1 MTAYQTKLQGMDG
14 NVRVRMAPSPTGNL
28 HIGTARTA
36 LFNWLFARSQGGTF
50 VMRIEDTD
58 KERSIKAYEENILQ
72 GLRGLG
78 LDWDEGP
85 DIGGAYGPY
94 RQSERTDIYKQY
106 LQKLLDEDKAY
117 RCFCTKEELEAQE
130 QEMISGGEAP
140 KYRGICR
147 NLQPEQIQNN
157 IAKGKSFIIR
167 VRMPAKKISFHDLI
181 RGKITV
187 DTGLLEDIAI
197 AKSTAEPLYNFAVVV
212 DDFAMNITHVIRG
225 EDHVSNTPK
234 QLIIQEL
241 LGFPSPQY
249 AHLPLILGPDKSKL
263 SKRHGTTSVDEYL
276 RDGYPPE
283 ALVNFIALLGWH
295 PSGDKE
301 LFTLDEL
308 ALEFS
313 LDRIQK
319 SGAIFNMNKFNW
331 LNNYYIRKKSMAEL
345 MPLAVNIYEQASLIT
360 AASLPDKAG
369 TTDIYHNVDGTDA
382 FSSEYIEKILAI
394 TRERLQKLSEL
405 PAATDFFFTMP
416 TYNASLLLWRR
427 MTKEQVALSLQKLHE
442 VFSELDETV
451 WTTQTISAALEPLY
465 GADKGEILWP
475 LRVALSGKQFS
486 PGPFDI
492 AAILGKDRVLKR
504 IAKAQEFIQS

>member
-1 MTAYQTKLQGMDG
+1 
-14 NVRVRMAPSPTGNL
+14 
-28 HIGTARTA
+28 
-36 LFNWLFARSQGGTF
+36 
-50 VMRIEDTD
+50 
-58 KERSIKAYEENILQ
+58 
-72 GLRGLG
+72 
-78 LDWDEGP
+78 
-85 DIGGAYGPY
+85 
-94 RQSERTDIYKQY
+94 
-106 LQKLLDEDKAY
+106 
-117 RCFCTKEELEAQE
+117 
-130 QEMISGGEAP
+130 
-140 KYRGICR
+140 
-147 NLQPEQIQNN
+147 
-157 IAKGKSFIIR
+157 
-167 VRMPAKKISFHDLI
+167 
-181 RGKITV
+181 
-187 DTGLLEDIAI
+187 
-197 AKSTAEPLYNFAVVV
+197 
-212 DDFAMNITHVIRG
+212 
-225 EDHVSNTPK
+225 
-234 QLIIQEL
+234 
-241 LGFPSPQY
+241 
-249 AHLPLILGPDKSKL
+249 
-263 SKRHGTTSVDEYL
+263 
-276 RDGYPPE
+276 
-283 ALVNFIALLGWH
+283 
-295 PSGDKE
+295 
-301 LFTLDEL
+301 
-308 ALEFS
+308 
-313 LDRIQK
+313 
-319 SGAIFNMNKFNW
+319 
-331 LNNYYIRKKSMAEL
+331 